1 MRTSTALR
9 RQGRQSNNGS
19 LFKGRLPILH
29 LLFVLA
35 IVYTLSSFVLFEEL
49 DTKDNSQKTFS
60 VQTLFW
66 RVKSIHRKVAHTVR
80 RDLVKGVFLNKRL
93 DAACS
98 PDFGCILP
106 RPTLF
111 RSIALEKHEVPFA
124 PGELPVF
131 ETHVDVPVIETPKE
145 RPKEEKADQA
155 SRKGGVE
162 RERRDRSETARLKL
176 TPADP
181 ANEKKRAE
189 PPYRLSKRVQGEMH
203 DKDRYVD

>member
-1 MRTSTALR
+1 M
-9 RQGRQSNNGS
+9 
-19 LFKGRLPILH
+19 H

-49 DTKDNSQKTFS
+49 DTKDSSPKSFS

-66 RVKSIHRKVAHTVR
+66 RVKSVHRKVARTLR

-111 RSIALEKHEVPFA
+111 RSISLEAHQVPFA

-131 ETHVDVPVIETPKE
+131 ATHAEHVLVTETPE
-145 RPKEEKADQA
+145 ESPKEEKVEQA
-155 SRKGGVE
+155 SESAQTTTPSKPEPVASA
-162 RERRDRSETARLKL
+162 SEAET
-176 TPADP
+176 
-181 ANEKKRAE
+181 KKRAE

-203 DKDRYVD
+203 DKDRYVTWNTN